1 MGAGL
6 DRDLSKMLQ
15 RSARGSLILIVGQL
29 VSTLITA
36 LGTIIVARF
45 LGSTKFGIIFI
56 ANIPISIA
64 LLFVNNGVSQ
74 ALMKFL
80 AQYRHENQH
89 QNLKTVALAG
99 FLLNLTVSSALTVL
113 VYALSGY
120 IANQVFHEPEL
131 QLLIQVLS
139 FSIFAHAL
147 VNLSYAVFVGYER
160 MALRSLTNIAY
171 SILKSVLAPL
181 LVLLGYGAFG
191 AAIGNTAPL
200 LISGL
205 IGLALVMFIVSKE
218 EKEDSSLPLSDA
230 VRMIIAFSYPLF
242 FSSLL
247 MGGLNQVFNFLLPL
261 YVEPSVIGN
270 FSVAL
275 SFTVLV
281 SFFTAPITTALFPL
295 FSKLE
300 QSEDGALRMVFQ
312 NAVKYMSLVTFPIT
326 TAIIALSPQIIQALY
341 ESSYVQA
348 PFFMKLHMLNF
359 YFIGVGAMTLGN
371 LLTSQK
377 QTQTT
382 FRMTLIQ
389 ILIGLPLGVYL
400 IPRYGVV
407 GFIATSLVS
416 TKLGLFYGLW
426 WVRRHFRFSV
436 NWAASFKMLIAAAV
450 SYAVTTIYLGSVDL
464 NVWVELLSG
473 GVLLVLVYAVL
484 IPLIGAIDRED
495 VHDIR
500 IITGSFGP
508 LSYLIGFLLGVAER
522 LMRD

>member
-45 LGSTKFGIIFI
+45 LGSAKFGIISI
-56 ANIPISIA
+56 ANIPISMA

-89 QNLKTVALAG
+89 QNLKTMALAG

-120 IANQVFHEPEL
+120 LANQVFHEPEL

-147 VNLSYAVFVGYER
+147 VNMSYAVFVGYER
-160 MALRSLTNIAY
+160 MVLRSLTNITY

-218 EKEDSSLPLSDA
+218 EKEDSSLPLSEA
-230 VRMIIAFSYPLF
+230 VRTIIAFSYPLF
-242 FSSLL
+242 FSSLI
-247 MGGLNQVFNFLLPL
+247 GGLNQVFNFLLPL

-270 FSVAL
+270 FSAAL
-275 SFTVLV
+275 NFTVLV
-281 SFFTAPITTALFPL
+281 SFFTAPISTALFPL

-341 ESSYVQA
+341 ESSYMQA

-359 YFIGVGAMTLGN
+359 YFIGVGAMTVRN

-382 FRMTLIQ
+382 FRMTLTQ

-436 NWAASFKMLIAAAV
+436 NWAASFKILIAAAV

-473 GVLLVLVYAVL
+473 GVLLMLVYAVL
-484 IPLIGAIDRED
+484 IPFIGAIDRKD
-495 VHDIR
+495 VHNIR
-500 IITGSFGP
+500 SITGNFGP
-508 LSYLIGFLLGVAER
+508 LSYLIRFLLGVAER